1 MRGLSD
7 KSVWILLILL
17 VIGGI
22 IGSWLGVVL
31 VKMWPG
37 FGLLGQTEVI
47 GLPPTTLDLQILS
60 VTFGF
65 ALTPQRAVMLAAVL
79 NFIGALSGTAVAGTI
94 GKGIVAPQDITQ
106 EVVVAS
112 LIGAICWNI
121 ITWLSGIPSSSSHAL
136 IGGIV
141 GAVVAGYGFGALIWA
156 GLQKIILILILSPIL
171 GFTSGY
177 LIMTILFFVFGRKSP
192 ISKL

>member
-1 MRGLSD
+1 MPSGI
-7 KSVWILLILL
+7 VWL
-17 VIGGI
+17 VI
-22 IGSWLGVVL
+22 VVL
-31 VKMWPG
+31 VALLFDYING
-37 FGLLGQTEVI
+37 FHDTANAI
-47 GLPPTTLDLQILS
+47 ATS
-60 VTFGF
+60 VSTK

-136 IGGIV
+136 IGGSGPSGASEPFPSPVV
-141 GAVVAGYGFGALIWA
+141 GRGTAAGSGSESSSQKPRTAL
-156 GLQKIILILILSPIL
+156 
-171 GFTSGY
+171 
-177 LIMTILFFVFGRKSP
+177 MR
-192 ISKL
+192 